1 MVRADRMAPL
11 RCDVLVLGG
20 GPAGAV
26 TAALLARSGVEVTLL
41 ERARFPRFHLGES
54 LAPAAAAVLD
64 DLGLADTFEGRYLQK
79 NGVLLRCARTG
90 RQQRFR
96 YDEAFE
102 PMGGRAWQVPRADFD
117 DVLLRRARVLGATVL
132 EGHAAQDLLFED
144 GSACGAVARR
154 DDGATVT
161 VRARVIVDA
170 TGQDALLAGRRG
182 DRHPVEGLERTAL
195 SAHYRHVARSPGE
208 AEGDLGLILFPH
220 GCIWSIPFLGEVS
233 SVGALCANTW
243 MRARRPAEALET
255 FFDRTVDDASFAR
268 EDLANATRLTPV
280 LAHAGLSW
288 HANRRAG
295 DGWITVGDA
304 GGFTDPLLCAGTTM
318 AVVGARLAAD
328 AVRDALDRGD
338 VSGSRFGDFSIALD
352 RASELFL
359 GTTRSLYADELSEV
373 LLGGGS
379 RAERRAF
386 ASVLAGDVFGDDP
399 PWRAAWRERY
409 GAAPLGPA

>member
-1 MVRADRMAPL
+1 MVRPARMSPL
-11 RCDVLVLGG
+11 KRDVQVLGG

-26 TAALLARSGVEVTLL
+26 TAALLARSGVGVALL

-64 DLGLADTFEGRYLQK
+64 DLGLGDTFEGRYLRK

-96 YDEAFE
+96 YDEAYE
-102 PMGGRAWQVPRADFD
+102 PATGFAWQVPRADFD

-144 GSACGAVARR
+144 GFACGVVAKR

-182 DRHPVEGLERTAL
+182 DRHPVPGLERTAL
-195 SAHYRHVARSPGE
+195 SAHYRHVARPTGE
-208 AEGDLGLILFPH
+208 AEGDMELILFPH
-220 GCIWSIPFLGEVS
+220 GWIWNIPFLGEVS

-243 MRARRPAEALET
+243 MRARRPAEALES

-268 EDLANATRLTPV
+268 EALANATRLTPV

-288 HANRRAG
+288 HANRRVG

-304 GGFTDPLLCAGTTM
+304 GGFTDPLLCAGTTQ
-318 AVVGARLAAD
+318 AVVGGSLAA
-328 AVRDALDRGD
+328 AAIRDALDRGD
-338 VSGSRFGDFSIALD
+338 VSGERFAPFAHALD
-352 RASELFL
+352 RATELFVS
-359 GTTRSLYADELSEV
+359 TTRSLYADELSEV
-373 LLGGGS
+373 LLGGG
-379 RAERRAF
+379 AKADRRAF
-386 ASVLAGDVFGDDP
+386 ASVLAGDVFGEDP

-409 GAAPLGPA
+409 GADHPG